1 MHIRGAIAIGGAGTA
16 LAVLLAGCSAHV
28 PPPPPPVGLASTLPR
43 VALLPLENLSARPD
57 ASEHLSR
64 AVVGVLGE
72 TGMCQPV
79 APGDVEAAFTE
90 FRIRDISG
98 VTRDAMR
105 QLGHRLDAD
114 WLMAGTI
121 LEYGSVRSPEGE
133 VPSVGLTLRLYEAG
147 TGRTAWT
154 AMRVHT
160 GEDRETLFGMGR
172 VRSLDQLSEIVVREL
187 LRGFRLPAR
196 ADSLPLR
203 GGS

>member
-1 MHIRGAIAIGGAGTA
+1 MRPRNAFAHGLAGTSLA
-16 LAVLLAGCSAHV
+16 LMLAGCAAHV
-28 PPPPPPVGLASTLPR
+28 PPPPPAVGVASTLPR
-43 VALLPLENLSARPD
+43 VALLPLENLSASPD
-57 ASEHLSR
+57 ATEHLSR
-64 AVVGVLGE
+64 MVVGVLGE
-72 TGMCQPV
+72 TGACQPV
-79 APGDVEAAFTE
+79 APGDVEAAFAE

-105 QLGHRLDAD
+105 QLGARLDAE

-121 LEYGSVRSPEGE
+121 LECGSVRSPEGE
-133 VPSVGLTLRLYEAG
+133 VPSVGLTLRLYEAR

-154 AMRVHT
+154 AMRVRT

-187 LRGFRLPAR
+187 LRGFRLPAPG
-196 ADSLPLR
+196 DSLPLR